1 MNDLTPPVIV
11 IPGITA
17 STLRDQYPNQP
28 ETIWDVLPFQRS
40 YERITLHPEDP
51 SLRYEAIE
59 PARVVAERLFT
70 LPYDDLVNE
79 LRHNLTERA
88 DQPVPVY
95 PFAYDWRRP
104 LSEIQAQLA
113 AFIQEVINRTSLMR
127 HYYEDKY
134 RPETGEVDLVGHS
147 MGGLIIAGYL
157 ANTPA
162 PRVRKVATL
171 ATPFRG
177 SFEAVLKVATGT
189 AAIGV
194 GRQSSRER
202 EAARLTPAL
211 YHLIPQWDG
220 AVITDHFEWHDLFDV
235 ETWQLSVLQTIAE
248 HIRIVGR
255 DPMLSESKRME
266 AAKIILDRMLDEAR
280 AHRKTVDG
288 FKLSDAGLIP
298 SDWLCIVGLGE
309 KTRTE
314 LIIKSRQEIDAEAED
329 EPFFDLDGD
338 QRKNGYPAGNKDA
351 KGAQVIET
359 GDGTVPYLGARPTF
373 LSVNNLVGV
382 CDSDFGYWEAR
393 DRLAEAAAGLHG
405 LIPGMNLVQ
414 RLVVAHLRGKNHEP
428 GVGGPGLWGRL
439 PPDLTGNWEPAIV
452 GLTVKG

>member
-1 MNDLTPPVIV
+1 MSDLTPPVIV

-17 STLRDQYPNQP
+17 SVLRDHYPNEP
-28 ETIWDVLPFQRS
+28 ETVWNVLPFSRS
-40 YERITLHPEDP
+40 YERITLHPEDT
-51 SLRYEAIE
+51 RYEAIE
-59 PARVVAERLFT
+59 PARVLPDRMFM

-79 LRHNLTERA
+79 LRHNLSERA
-88 DQPVPVY
+88 DEPVPVY

-104 LSEIQAQLA
+104 LIEIQSQLA
-113 AFIQEVINRTSLMR
+113 AFIDEVISRTALLR
-127 HYYEDKY
+127 HYFKARYTRDN
-134 RPETGEVDLVGHS
+134 GQVDLVGHS
-147 MGGLIIAGYL
+147 MGGLLIAGYL
-157 ANTPA
+157 ANTPT

-189 AAIGV
+189 AAIGM

-202 EAARLTPAL
+202 EAARITPAL
-211 YHLIPQWDG
+211 YHLIPQWDS

-235 ETWQLSVLQTIAE
+235 ETWQPSVVETIAE

-255 DPMLSESKRME
+255 DPGLSDARRLTMAKETLGAMLEQ
-266 AAKIILDRMLDEAR
+266 AR
-280 AHRKTVDG
+280 AHRETVDK
-288 FKLSDAGLIP
+288 FTLAQAGLVP
-298 SDWLCIVGLGE
+298 TDWLCIVGLGE

-314 LIIKSRQEIDAEAED
+314 LIIKSRQDVQPDAAD

-351 KGAQVIET
+351 KGAQPVET
-359 GDGTVPYLGARPTF
+359 GDGTVPYFGAKPTF
-373 LSVNNLVGV
+373 LTTNNLVGV

-405 LIPGMNLVQ
+405 LMPGMNLVQ
-414 RLVVAHLRGKNHEP
+414 RLVVAHLRGKDHAP
-428 GVGGPGLWGRL
+428 GVGRPGLWGRL
-439 PPDLTGNWEPAIV
+439 PPDLVGNWEPAIS
-452 GLTVKG
+452 GLAVKG